1 MEVLLV
7 GRVDEVVGV
16 VPVELASLSNNL
28 ALRDRQET
36 GDLDALTLLAELHQ
50 TLDDRSLVDLET
62 TVREL
67 GSEFHH
73 EDILAN
79 YSAK

>member
-1 MEVLLV
+1 MEVLFV

-16 VPVELASLSNNL
+16 VPVELASLSDNL
-28 ALRDRQET
+28 ALRNRQET
-36 GDLDALTLLAELHQ
+36 GDLDALALLPELHQ
-50 TLDDRSLVDLET
+50 ALDDRSLVDLET

-67 GSEFHH
+67 GGEFHH

-79 YSAK
+79 FSEK

>member
-1 MEVLLV
+1 MILFV
-7 GRVDEVVGV
+7 GRVDKIVGV
-16 VPVELASLSNNL
+16 VTVELASLSGNL
-28 ALRDRQET
+28 ALGDRQET
-36 GDLDALTLLAELHQ
+36 GDLDALALLAELHQ

-79 YSAK
+79 CSEK